1 MGKVTGYII
10 LAATLIF
17 LYGLS
22 LLSFLF
28 PSSKIDFSA
37 SLILSSLLINMIVL
51 CGSSILGNMLFYG
64 SNLYISLKN
73 LYFTKKNIG
82 YSIFIGS
89 VSALIILF
97 VLAVIFY
104 ILMHIG
110 YTPPDNPLS
119 ENIAE
124 ILTVPLVILIPLFS
138 SISEEIFFRGFL
150 QPKLMDLTTP
160 LIGIIITS
168 ILFGFAHLAYQN
180 PLQIIIPFF
189 IGLIFGFLLIKTKNI
204 LAPISAHY
212 IFNFIQLALTYFF
225 Q

>member
-1 MGKVTGYII
+1 
-10 LAATLIF
+10 
-17 LYGLS
+17 
-22 LLSFLF
+22 
-28 PSSKIDFSA
+28 
-37 SLILSSLLINMIVL
+37 
-51 CGSSILGNMLFYG
+51 MLFYG

-89 VSALIILF
+89 VSALTILF
-97 VLAVIFY
+97 FLAVIFY

-160 LIGIIITS
+160 LIGITITS

-212 IFNFIQLALTYFF
+212 IFNFIQLALTYFS

>member
-1 MGKVTGYII
+1 
-10 LAATLIF
+10 
-17 LYGLS
+17 
-22 LLSFLF
+22 
-28 PSSKIDFSA
+28 
-37 SLILSSLLINMIVL
+37 
-51 CGSSILGNMLFYG
+51 
-64 SNLYISLKN
+64 
-73 LYFTKKNIG
+73 
-82 YSIFIGS
+82 
-89 VSALIILF
+89 
-97 VLAVIFY
+97 
-104 ILMHIG
+104 MHIG

-124 ILTVPLVILIPLFS
+124 ILTVPLVILIPLLS

-180 PLQIIIPFF
+180 PLQIAIPFF

-212 IFNFIQLALTYFF
+212 IFNFIQLALTYFS